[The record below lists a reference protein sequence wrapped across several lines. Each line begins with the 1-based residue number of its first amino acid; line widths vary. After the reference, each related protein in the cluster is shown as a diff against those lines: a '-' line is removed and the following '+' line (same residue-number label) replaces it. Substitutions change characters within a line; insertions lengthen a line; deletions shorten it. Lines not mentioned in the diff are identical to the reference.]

1 MASEYDIIDPRGDM
15 LLLVEKHAG
24 QFHTRL
30 LTVSASSTL
39 ANEGPEQSSG
49 ELVRATKNNLPSP
62 DITQARIRVSSKHLA
77 FSSRFFQEKFSSEE
91 RLNQEDILPPCFN
104 NLGAL
109 YVLLNA
115 MHCRA
120 RNVPR
125 HITLDTLCMLA
136 ILIEEYECLE
146 AVEVFAETWIM
157 NLSEGVPKMFNKDA
171 GRWLYIALAFRNNVL
186 FHHMTR
192 IAIRES
198 PGPVPTFGLPVP
210 NSLIGHIEHL
220 RQHKVDSIVISLYE
234 RMEYLLD
241 HGGCCR
247 SCDTM
252 IIGSMMLQLK
262 PRELFPPPQAPYE
275 GLSVEHLLRIV
286 SGMQEPRCME
296 LFHEQT
302 GCPAIGCSLMPT
314 TRLLLRRVDHEST
327 GLELDSFLSG

>member
-1 MASEYDIIDPRGDM
+1 
-15 LLLVEKHAG
+15 
-24 QFHTRL
+24 
-30 LTVSASSTL
+30 
-39 ANEGPEQSSG
+39 NEAPEQPSR
-49 ELVRATKNNLPSP
+49 ELVRATKNNSPIP
-62 DITQARIRVSSKHLA
+62 DISHAKIRVSSKHLSFA
-77 FSSRFFQEKFSSEE
+77 SRFFQEKFSSEE
-91 RLNQEDILPPCFN
+91 RLNQEDTLPPCFN

-125 HITLDTLCMLA
+125 HITLDTLCMLS

-146 AVEVFAETWIM
+146 AVEVFAETWIL
-157 NLSEGVPKMFNKDA
+157 NLSESVPRMFNKDV
-171 GRWLYIALAFRNNVL
+171 GRWLYIGLAFRNKVL

-192 IAIRES
+192 IAVRES

-220 RQHKVDSIVISLYE
+220 RQLKVDSIIISLYE

-247 SCDTM
+247 ACDTM
-252 IIGSMMLQLK
+252 MVGSMMLQLK
-262 PRELFPPPQAPYE
+262 PRELFPPPQPPYE

-302 GCPAIGCSLMPT
+302 GCPAIGCALMPG
-314 TRLLLRRVDHEST
+314 TRLLLRRVDNEST
-327 GLELDSFLSG
+327 GLDLEWFLSV